1 MDTAYIYLLSAA
13 EEGGMCT
20 EVRRAMNLAIDRDE
34 IIDKILG
41 GEGRPLSSTFS
52 PVRTQILT
60 TSSTNPHQCV
70 LTRCTWVVGHSPVND
85 PHLILTTPQLI
96 HT

>member
-41 GEGRPLSSTFS
+41 GEGRPLHSTFS
-52 PVRTQILT
+52 PVR
-60 TSSTNPHQCV
+60 SHQCV
-70 LTRCTWVVGHSPVND
+70 LTSAFSPESTDCVFSGA
-85 PHLILTTPQLI
+85 PGWSATRR
-96 HT
+96 